1 MTTENISF
9 ECDEVT
15 ISTKRSSSVVYVNCS
30 CADIGDMLNSVGIK
44 TFIENS
50 DVDDVLDCLSHGD
63 IVTYMSN
70 SGYEIKEKE

>member
-15 ISTKRSSSVVYVNCS
+15 ISTKRSYSVVYVNCS
-30 CADIGDMLNSVGIK
+30 SADIGDMLNSVGIK

-50 DVDDVLDCLSHGD
+50 DVNDVLDCLSHGD

>member
-9 ECDEVT
+9 DCDEVT
-15 ISTKRSSSVVYVNCS
+15 ISTKRSSSVVFVNCS
-30 CADIGDMLNSVGIK
+30 SADIGDMLNSVGIK

-70 SGYEIKEKE
+70 AGYEIKEEE